1 LIIGVVAGTLF
12 VVATVAVPVI
22 LLLNTDDRTLGRWSN
37 VGQALSPIGV
47 LFSGLAFIGI
57 AVTLALQRREL
68 QNQREELGVTREE
81 QQHSNEVAIRQL
93 HTDLVKLA
101 LSDNELLEA
110 WPPLEPGV
118 NETRKDHYC
127 NLILNLQKVAF
138 ETGTLELDEL
148 RGALTYF
155 MTSPDVYE
163 FWAKARAPRIT
174 VTEGDHGEDFFTR
187 EVDRAFINARR
198 PSPGPARY

>member
-1 LIIGVVAGTLF
+1 MEPGALRRALLIIGVLAGTLF
-12 VVATVAVPVI
+12 VVVTVAVPVI
-22 LLLNTDDRTLGRWSN
+22 LLLNTDDRTLSRWSN

-57 AVTLALQRREL
+57 AVTLALL
-68 QNQREELGVTREE
+68 QP
-81 QQHSNEVAIRQL
+81 
-93 HTDLVKLA
+93 D
-101 LSDNELLEA
+101 
-110 WPPLEPGV
+110 PEPA
-118 NETRKDHYC
+118 ESC
-127 NLILNLQKVAF
+127 F
-138 ETGTLELDEL
+138 ETGTIELDEL

-174 VTEGDHGEDFFTR
+174 VTEGDQGEDSFTR

-198 PSPGPARY
+198 PNRPDPSRPSG